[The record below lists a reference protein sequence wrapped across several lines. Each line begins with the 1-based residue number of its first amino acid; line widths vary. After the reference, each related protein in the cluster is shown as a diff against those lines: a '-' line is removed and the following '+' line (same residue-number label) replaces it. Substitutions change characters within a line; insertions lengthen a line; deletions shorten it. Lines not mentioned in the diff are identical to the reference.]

1 MAPLKACA
9 KDENSALPTKSSNP
23 ADPSLVSINM
33 PAPLEYL
40 LFTEALQHASGRMMW
55 RFLLLR
61 AGSDHTVSASE
72 LVEEH
77 SAART
82 ELLAVVRGLEAID
95 GPANV
100 RLFTSSQYI
109 DRGFSRGL
117 AQWRNQRWHWERFGR
132 RVPIRDCDLWQ
143 RIDHALAFHSV
154 QSQLWGEAAHVGN
167 QLASEPEQS
176 TSETFDSLEDTAA
189 PTPSMVDESAV
200 LVVPKRRKTSRRDRV
215 AAATRNTLGGLRR
228 GVESLLEP
236 TLLPAG

>member
-1 MAPLKACA
+1 
-9 KDENSALPTKSSNP
+9 
-23 ADPSLVSINM
+23 M
-33 PAPLEYL
+33 PAPHEYL
-40 LFTEALQHASGRMMW
+40 LFTEALSHASGQTMW

-61 AGSDHTVSASE
+61 AGSDETTSASD
-72 LVEEH
+72 LVEES

-100 RLFTSSQYI
+100 RLFTSSDYI
-109 DRGFSRGL
+109 QRGFSRGL

-154 QSQLWGEAAHVGN
+154 ESQLWGEAAHISQ
-167 QLASEPEQS
+167 QLARD
-176 TSETFDSLEDTAA
+176 ETENSIIEARDSLQVTPAPAA
-189 PTPSMVDESAV
+189 SIVDESAV
-200 LVVPKRRKTSRRDRV
+200 LVIPKRRQSQRRNRV
-215 AAATRNTLGGLRR
+215 AAATRNTLGELRR
-228 GVESLLEP
+228 GVESLFEP